1 MGLIVNK
8 LDLILSSVVGITTV
22 DADFLLEDN
31 EFRKLL
37 VGMGNKMTMSDA
49 IDRLV
54 NYVNEN
60 Y

>member
-1 MGLIVNK
+1 MNK

>member
-1 MGLIVNK
+1 MNK
-8 LDLILSSVVGITTV
+8 LDLILSAVVGETGI
-22 DADFLLEDN
+22 DSSMLLEDN

-37 VGMGNKMTMSDA
+37 VGMGSKMTMSDA
-49 IDRLV
+49 IERLV